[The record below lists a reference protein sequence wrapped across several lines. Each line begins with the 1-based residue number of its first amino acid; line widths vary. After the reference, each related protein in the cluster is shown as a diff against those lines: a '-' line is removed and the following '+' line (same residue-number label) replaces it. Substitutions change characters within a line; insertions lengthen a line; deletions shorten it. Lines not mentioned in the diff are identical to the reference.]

1 MSIFRI
7 ARINSDHVVRRAR
20 CVRRH
25 LLANEWHRHQTR
37 EQRRLLAELVVHP
50 AEVHALVLFERHRR
64 ALRLDLAFN
73 RVKNIRRRP
82 LVRRNVSRPP
92 QPPPTIIFIN
102 MQIHSRRNAWIE
114 APTRP
119 AAMEA
124 TTASRARSSPTVAAD
139 TISDISTPTD
149 APWAEYPA
157 STMSMATADMPTR
170 KMLSTAATTAH
181 VTMNPRITKV
191 RRRPPFASLHHAPR
205 SFSEYGREDHRLR
218 SESRRR
224 TLLGR
229 RESVRRPRSWSVRHD
244 RSCSAA
250 NRRQTVA

>member
-7 ARINSDHVVRRAR
+7 ARINTDHVVRRAR

-73 RVKNIRRRP
+73 RATNTLHRL
-82 LVRRNVSRPP
+82 LVRRNVRRPP
-92 QPPPTIIFIN
+92 QPPLTIIFIN

-124 TTASRARSSPTVAAD
+124 TTASRARSSPT
-139 TISDISTPTD
+139 D
-149 APWAEYPA
+149 APWAEYPV

-181 VTMNPRITKV
+181 VTIDPRITKV
-191 RRRPPFASLHHAPR
+191 RRRPPFASLHHASR
-205 SFSEYGREDHRLR
+205 SFSEHGREDHRLRFQR

-229 RESVRRPRSWSVRHD
+229 RESVRRPRSWLVGHD

-250 NRRQTVA
+250 KRRQTVA